1 LSETFR
7 PPPRH
12 NNRLATPALRAHF
25 PAQPAT
31 MFRRPLLLLSALL
44 AVAPLSAQ
52 TAGASGIK
60 FKGVLVQGDEV
71 KVCLVNLATNNAKWV
86 PVGGKTAGYIV
97 KSCATKVAYPYVV
110 LIPSSGRGPETIL
123 RLEEVAAPAST
134 LPVTPVASI
143 AVPTPAPTP
152 AVAPPPAPEPRP
164 MNPEATTRQ
173 VETLDIIR

>member
-1 LSETFR
+1 ML
-7 PPPRH
+7 
-12 NNRLATPALRAHF
+12 
-25 PAQPAT
+25 
-31 MFRRPLLLLSALL
+31 RRPLLFLSFLL

-60 FKGVLVQGDEV
+60 FKGVLVQGDEI

-110 LIPSSGRGPETIL
+110 LIPSNGRGPETIL
-123 RLEEVAAPAST
+123 RLEEVAVPVNT
-134 LPVTPVASI
+134 LPVTPVAS
-143 AVPTPAPTP
+143 VTAPTP
-152 AVAPPPAPEPRP
+152 AVAPTPPPEPRP
-164 MNPEATTRQ
+164 MNPEASTRQ